1 MAILDMPNY
10 IWITL
15 LIMVVLTLFC
25 TLVLNKWFFTAII
38 MFIVLGALAF
48 ILPNFKPIRY
58 EPLLGYAAF
67 VAILSLI
74 LSFILWF
81 ITRDWRKKRQMKSM
95 RKNAHALNNNI
106 VHNDNEP
113 SDIHKSLGFCDVN
126 VMRCY

>member
-81 ITRDWRKKRQMKSM
+81 ITRDWRKKRQMKKYEKE
-95 RKNAHALNNNI
+95 RDTLNNNI
-106 VHNDNEP
+106 VLNDTNP
-113 SDIHKSLGFCDVN
+113 VIYTSHWVF
-126 VMRCY
+126 VMRT

>member
-1 MAILDMPNY
+1 
-10 IWITL
+10 
-15 LIMVVLTLFC
+15 MVL
-25 TLVLNKWFFTAII
+25 TAII

-81 ITRDWRKKRQMKSM
+81 ITRDWRKTT
-95 RKNAHALNNNI
+95 
-106 VHNDNEP
+106 NEKYEKERARFEQQHR
-113 SDIHKSLGFCDVN
+113 S
-126 VMRCY
+126 

>member
-113 SDIHKSLGFCDVN
+113 SDIHKSLGF
-126 VMRCY
+126 VMWT

>member
-25 TLVLNKWFFTAII
+25 TLVLNKWFITAII

-74 LSFILWF
+74 LSLILWF
-81 ITRDWRKKRQMKSM
+81 MTRDWRKKRQLKKYEKE
-95 RKNAHALNNNI
+95 RARFEQQHR
-106 VHNDNEP
+106 P
-113 SDIHKSLGFCDVN
+113 
-126 VMRCY
+126 